1 MRSIW
6 VRAGLG
12 ALAVFAI
19 GMMLYTAVRTT
30 KAKAK
35 EALLQLKTELDSG
48 AVVAFDHLD
57 RAIPFVLDGQRMGQ
71 LKSLDFE
78 PGSGTATPSLRAQVS
93 LDREHL
99 DAAMLASCDLVPV
112 SPEQF
117 EVTQG
122 FRCAT
127 TSDHG
132 LRPLGEVEFEPVGV
146 VRPVRASKAALVHL
160 RQRGTITID
169 SSYRGVV
176 HANLNGDS
184 GEIVRIQADSNGAY
198 IHVNDG
204 NGKIVLV
211 RADKSGLV
219 VKVDSNATR

>member
-12 ALAVFAI
+12 ALAVFAL
-19 GMMLYTAVRTT
+19 GMMLYTAARAT

-35 EALLQLKTELDSG
+35 EALLELKSELDSG
-48 AVVAFDHLD
+48 AVVAFDRLD
-57 RAIPFVLDGQRMGQ
+57 RAVPFILDGQQLGQ
-71 LKSLDFE
+71 LTSLSFE
-78 PGSGTATPSLRAQVS
+78 PGTAASTASLTAQVA

-99 DAAMLASCDLVPV
+99 DAAMLSSCDLVPV

-122 FRCAT
+122 FRCARP
-127 TSDHG
+127 SEHG
-132 LRPLGEVEFEPVGV
+132 LRPVGEVRFEPAGV
-146 VRPVRASKAALVHL
+146 VRPVRADKATLAQL

-169 SSYRGVV
+169 SAHGRV
-176 HANLNGDS
+176 HANVSGDS
-184 GEIVRIQADSNGAY
+184 GELVNIQADSNGAY

-204 NGKIVLV
+204 KGKVVLV

-219 VKVDSNATR
+219 VKVDSNAAR

>member
-19 GMMLYTAVRTT
+19 GMMFVSAVRTT

-48 AVVAFDHLD
+48 AAVAFDHFD
-57 RAIPFVLDGQRMGQ
+57 RAVPFILDGRKLGH
-71 LKSLDFE
+71 LTSLNFE
-78 PGSGTATPSLRAQVS
+78 PGAGAVAPSLSALVA

-99 DAAMLASCDLVPV
+99 DAAMLSSCDLVPV
-112 SPEQF
+112 SPERF
-117 EVTQG
+117 EVSQG

-127 TSDHG
+127 PSDRG
-132 LRPLGEVEFEPVGV
+132 LRSVGEVRFEPVGV
-146 VRPVRASKAALVHL
+146 VRPVRADKAALAQL

-169 SSYRGVV
+169 SSRRGGV
-176 HANLNGDS
+176 HAKVSGDS
-184 GEIVRIQADSNGAY
+184 GEIVNIQADSNGAY

-204 NGKIVLV
+204 KGKVVLV

>member
-19 GMMLYTAVRTT
+19 GMMFHTAVHTT

-35 EALLQLKTELDSG
+35 AALLQLKTELDSG

-57 RAIPFVLDGQRMGQ
+57 REVPFILDGRKLGH
-71 LKSLDFE
+71 LASLTFE
-78 PGSGTATPSLRAQVS
+78 PGAGAVVPSLSAVVA
-93 LDREHL
+93 LDREGL
-99 DAAMLASCDLVPV
+99 DAAMLSYCELVPV
-112 SPEQF
+112 NPERF
-117 EVTQG
+117 EQTQG

-127 TSDHG
+127 PSDDG
-132 LRPLGEVEFEPVGV
+132 LRSIGEVRFEPVGV
-146 VRPVRASKAALVHL
+146 VRPVRADKAALAQL

-169 SSYRGVV
+169 SSHRGVM
-176 HANLNGDS
+176 HADLNGDS
-184 GEIVRIQADSNGAY
+184 GEIVKIQADSNGAY

-204 NGKIVLV
+204 KGKVVLV

>member
-19 GMMLYTAVRTT
+19 GMMFVSVVRTT
-30 KAKAK
+30 KARAK

-48 AVVAFDHLD
+48 TVVAFDHFD
-57 RAIPFVLDGQRMGQ
+57 RAVPFILDGRKVGH
-71 LKSLDFE
+71 LTSLNFE
-78 PGSGTATPSLRAQVS
+78 PGAGAVAPSLSALVA

-99 DAAMLASCDLVPV
+99 DAGMLSSCDLVPV
-112 SPEQF
+112 SPDRF

-127 TSDHG
+127 PSDRG
-132 LRPLGEVEFEPVGV
+132 LRSVGEVRFEPVGV
-146 VRPVRASKAALVHL
+146 VRPVRADKAALAQL

-169 SSYRGVV
+169 SSRRGGV
-176 HANLNGDS
+176 HAKVSGDS
-184 GEIVRIQADSNGAY
+184 GEIVNIQADSNGAY

-204 NGKIVLV
+204 KGKVVLV
-211 RADKSGLV
+211 RADKSGLE
-219 VKVDSNATR
+219 VKVDSNTTR

>member
-6 VRAGLG
+6 LRAGLG
-12 ALAVFAI
+12 ALAVFAL

-35 EALLQLKTELDSG
+35 AALLQLKTELDSG
-48 AVVAFDHLD
+48 GVVALDHLD
-57 RAIPFVLDGQRMGQ
+57 RAVPFMLDGQRMGR
-71 LKSLDFE
+71 LTSLTFE
-78 PGSGTATPSLRAQVS
+78 PGAGAAAPSLNAQVS

-99 DAAMLASCDLVPV
+99 DPAILASCDLVPV
-112 SPEQF
+112 SPERF

-127 TSDHG
+127 PSDHG
-132 LRPLGEVEFEPVGV
+132 LRSVGEVRFEPVGV
-146 VRPVRASKAALVHL
+146 VRPVRADKSALAQL

-169 SSYRGVV
+169 SSHGGVL

-204 NGKIVLV
+204 NGKVVLV
-211 RADKSGLV
+211 RADRSGLV